1 MNIQELGGMK
11 LPELK
16 AAAKQLKIKG
26 ISTLKKQ
33 ELMML
38 FPQSFQRIIQNQK
51 HIIKQ
56 EKVCPEKAQ
65 SPKKQKIVKNRKR
78 RCKCGSGQRTENF

>member
-26 ISTLKKQ
+26 VLRYGRKIAAYKQ
-33 ELMML
+33 T
-38 FPQSFQRIIQNQK
+38 
-51 HIIKQ
+51 
-56 EKVCPEKAQ
+56 CAG
-65 SPKKQKIVKNRKR
+65 
-78 RCKCGSGQRTENF
+78 RC

>member
-26 ISTLKKQ
+26 ISTLKNK
-33 ELMML
+33 
-38 FPQSFQRIIQNQK
+38 S
-51 HIIKQ
+51 
-56 EKVCPEKAQ
+56 
-65 SPKKQKIVKNRKR
+65 
-78 RCKCGSGQRTENF
+78 

>member
-33 ELMML
+33 ELIGVISAKL
-38 FPQSFQRIIQNQK
+38 SEDNSESKTYNKTRK
-51 HIIKQ
+51 S
-56 EKVCPEKAQ
+56 VPEKAQ
-65 SPKKQKIVKNRKR
+65 KPKK
-78 RCKCGSGQRTENF
+78 TENCEKSE

>member
-1 MNIQELGGMK
+1 MDIQELGGMK

-33 ELMML
+33 ELIDVISAKL
-38 FPQSFQRIIQNQK
+38 SD
-51 HIIKQ
+51 
-56 EKVCPEKAQ
+56 
-65 SPKKQKIVKNRKR
+65 
-78 RCKCGSGQRTENF
+78 ENS

>member
-26 ISTLKKQ
+26 VSTLKKQ
-33 ELMML
+33 ELIDVISAKL
-38 FPQSFQRIIQNQK
+38 SEDNSEPKTYNKTRKSFEFAFAMKIL
-51 HIIKQ
+51 
-56 EKVCPEKAQ
+56 
-65 SPKKQKIVKNRKR
+65 KKNKNRNKNER
-78 RCKCGSGQRTENF
+78 ADFNLYPYN